1 MTNMLFLAKKSPVI
15 PFFLLYLPQKLKIR
29 MTMKSMINRILQD
42 GHCLDGGILKVDRFI
57 NHQMDPYLMKQVA
70 VEFMNRFAQARPTKI
85 LTVEAS
91 GIAPAAMLG
100 YMMELPVVFA
110 KKKQPSTMG
119 GFYATKV
126 RSFTKQNEY
135 TLIISRE
142 YLTAED
148 RVLFID
154 DFLAYGNAGMGVI
167 DLCRQAGAEIIG
179 MGFIIEKEFQG
190 GRKVLTEA
198 GVQNIESLAI
208 IESLE
213 NNQIHLKGVKVR
225 KVNIYEEANRCLL
238 CQDAPCTK
246 ACKTGDPARAIRAIR
261 FDNHKPALQWVKDCS
276 DGDLERA
283 EQACIHYNWPIRI
296 KEMVHAI
303 HKDDVDDSQYPQLD
317 ITFCGIKCENP
328 FFLASSAVCTN
339 YEMVS
344 HAFDAGWAGVFYK
357 TICLQE
363 IKEVSPRFDAMHN
376 NATHG
381 DFYGFRN
388 MEQLSENPVEMD
400 FDILRRLKHDYP
412 SKVVVASIMGQ
423 TEEEWVSLAK
433 MAEEAGCDA
442 AELNFSCPQM
452 KHKGMGSDVGQSP
465 ELVKTYTAC
474 VKRSVKIPVIPKMTP
489 NITHITEPAEACLQV
504 GADAISAINTIKSVT
519 MDAGAEV
526 AGQRTISGYS
536 GRAVRPIALR
546 HVLELAQMPEKPVLS
561 GIGGIETWRDALEFI
576 QLGCSNVQVCTAVM
590 QYGYRIIDDLVLGLR
605 RYLAKRGLKSLE
617 SLVGESLPLF
627 LKPDSLNRETIVY
640 PKFDYEL
647 CVGCGRC
654 EVSCNDGGHQAIVFD
669 HETRRPR
676 LVGTRCVGCHL
687 CRLVCPAGAI
697 GQSKRVALRPK

>member
-1 MTNMLFLAKKSPVI
+1 
-15 PFFLLYLPQKLKIR
+15 
-29 MTMKSMINRILQD
+29 MKSLINRIIQD
-42 GHCLDGGILKVDRFI
+42 GRCLDGGILKVDRFI

-70 VEFMNRFAQARPTKI
+70 VEFMNRFAETKPTKI

-91 GIAPAAMLG
+91 GIAPAVMLG
-100 YMMELPVVFA
+100 YVMELPVVYV
-110 KKKQPSTMG
+110 KKKKPSTMSD
-119 GFYATKV
+119 FYVTNV
-126 RSFTKQNEY
+126 RSFTKQRDY

-142 YLTAED
+142 YLSPED

-154 DFLAYGNAGMGVI
+154 DFLAFANTAMGVL
-167 DLCRQAGAEIIG
+167 DLCRQSGAELVG

-198 GVQNIESLAI
+198 GVEKIESLAI

-213 NNQIHLKGVKVR
+213 NNQVKLKGVKQR

-261 FDNHKPALQWVKDCS
+261 FDNHKPALRWVENCS
-276 DGDLERA
+276 DADLERA

-296 KEMVHAI
+296 KEVVHSI
-303 HKDDVDDSQYPQLD
+303 HKDDVDDSSYPSLH
-317 ITFCGIKCENP
+317 ITFCGIPCENP

-339 YEMVS
+339 YEMVAR
-344 HAFDAGWAGVFYK
+344 AFEAGWAGVFYK

-363 IKEVSPRFDAMHN
+363 IREVSPRFDAMHN

-400 FDILRRLKHDYP
+400 FDILHRLKQNYP
-412 SKVVVASIMGQ
+412 TKVVIASIMGQ
-423 TEEEWVSLAK
+423 TEEEWVRLAQ

-442 AELNFSCPQM
+442 VELNFSCPQM
-452 KHKGMGSDVGQSP
+452 KHEGMGSDVGQSP

-474 VKRSVKIPVIPKMTP
+474 VKNSVKIPVIPKMTP
-489 NITHITEPAEACLQV
+489 NITHIAEPAAACLEA

-519 MDAGAEV
+519 MDADAEV

-546 HVLELAQMPEKPVLS
+546 YILELAQMNNNSQFELS

-590 QYGYRIIDDLVLGLR
+590 QYGYRIIDDLILGLQ
-605 RYLAKRGLKSLE
+605 RYMAKRGVSQLSQ
-617 SLVGESLPLF
+617 LVGEQLEKF
-627 LKPDSLNRETIVY
+627 LKPDSLDRDTIIY
-640 PKFDYEL
+640 PKFDKEL
-647 CVGCGRC
+647 CIGCGRC
-654 EVSCNDGGHQAIVFD
+654 EVSCSDGGHQAIIFD
-669 HETRRPR
+669 HDTRRPR
-676 LVGTRCVGCHL
+676 LVGTKCVGCHL
-687 CRLVCPAGAI
+687 CRLVCPTGAI
-697 GQSKRVALRPK
+697 GITKRISKK